1 MSFWDENSLPGDAD
15 TFVQVDATTF
25 ELDPCGTDRGSIDV
39 HFSDNIPYLPPDT
52 LLDQCG
58 KGCVVVL
65 GIGFDIFAEGR
76 GDTEVLA
83 DFRPCGFGCSRHSE
97 ITMGGVIRNIKLF

>member
-1 MSFWDENSLPGDAD
+1 MSFGDKDSLPGDAD
-15 TFVQVDATTF
+15 TFVQVDAATF
-25 ELDPCGTDRGSIDV
+25 ELDPCGTDRGGIDV

-58 KGCVVVL
+58 KGCVAVL

-76 GDTEVLA
+76 GDAKVLPY
-83 DFRPCGFGCSRHSE
+83 FRSSR
-97 ITMGGVIRNIKLF
+97 F